1 MKRTSVPKVNQQAPS
16 VELSSDDDDELEVEK
31 KPTNK
36 HLHSH
41 RNSGQLMH
49 SKFHGSKGALP
60 SPLGSAHS
68 FDMQVSFFWITFS
81 VKIVSFLLIYPSP
94 KFHYFVRRK

>member
-1 MKRTSVPKVNQQAPS
+1 M
-16 VELSSDDDDELEVEK
+16 SSDDDEQEVDK
-31 KPTNK
+31 KPMNK
-36 HLHSH
+36 HLHGANH

-68 FDMQVSFFWITFS
+68 FDLQVRIFKISFDYSNLTVFSRFFSIFIFYYNFLSFSFYFLNFPSVAFW
-81 VKIVSFLLIYPSP
+81 
-94 KFHYFVRRK
+94 